1 MKIFKYEKEIEI
13 LFIIL
18 TFFLI
23 FYWTYL
29 IFENSI
35 IKYKNLQVEKLE
47 KYYKINELVL
57 EAGKK
62 KSKKVSNLKLRGS
75 LLSNF
80 QKIAKKVHVENKILS
95 IKPDTMSKKENIKVR
110 LESVNYKELLGL
122 LKSLERYSNISVK
135 NLLIRKR
142 FDNPEYVD
150 ISLMIVKT

>member
-1 MKIFKYEKEIEI
+1 MKIFKYEKEMEI

-80 QKIAKKVHVENKILS
+80 QKIAKKVHVENKILA